1 MEILIFK
8 TNISSPIG
16 LQAIWDAL
24 KSLGINQFI
33 IDFQD
38 VNKIL
43 KVVSDRIISID
54 RIINS
59 LSALRYYCEEMI

>member
-43 KVVSDRIISID
+43 KVVSDRVISID
-54 RIINS
+54 RIINL
-59 LSALRYYCEEMI
+59 LSALGYYCEEMI